1 MSNDLRILQ
10 FRIPDHIQPAVPSD
24 DTRRIGTIAKAGI
37 HEWSCQLMVLEDT
50 TTIRATLGPMSHSIS
65 TQAELDPCCSL
76 QVVSAPESGPSTAQV
91 LMNKNI
97 RGEDLFK
104 RGIEFYLDRQDI
116 WTDHHY
122 EFSIIL
128 SSLPIKLLGP
138 LDGPHWTHTLALSE
152 CDPVA
157 RNIDPLVEMMTQ
169 FEHDAPTSDVD
180 CHIATSTGQVIDH
193 LRAHQA
199 ILSIYPAF
207 SEKMTRSQ
215 RNPHQRTTSSILV
228 TTMEARAAFERMLS
242 FIYSG
247 RLPQEPFVPR
257 SDQWR
262 IVFELAK
269 EYDLDKS
276 ASSRPWINWHLTE
289 LQQVITDENVLEIY
303 FRWAYRFGRVAGI
316 CVRHVAERSQVQ
328 FQGTTFGS
336 YVMKQLQDRY
346 HGHAGCSEFQE
357 AIVMFVMKM
366 YIQQK
371 QQQRASH

>member
-1 MSNDLRILQ
+1 M
-10 FRIPDHIQPAVPSD
+10 
-24 DTRRIGTIAKAGI
+24 
-37 HEWSCQLMVLEDT
+37 
-50 TTIRATLGPMSHSIS
+50 
-65 TQAELDPCCSL
+65 
-76 QVVSAPESGPSTAQV
+76 
-91 LMNKNI
+91 
-97 RGEDLFK
+97 
-104 RGIEFYLDRQDI
+104 DRQDI
-116 WTDHHY
+116 WIDHHY

-128 SSLPIKLLGP
+128 SSLPIKLHGP
-138 LDGPHWTHTLALSE
+138 LDGPHWTHALALSE

-169 FEHDAPTSDVD
+169 FEHDAATSDVD
-180 CHIATSTGQVIDH
+180 CRIATSTGQVVDH
-193 LRAHQA
+193 LGAHQA

-207 SEKMTRSQ
+207 SEKMARSQ

-262 IVFELAK
+262 IAFELAK
-269 EYDLDKS
+269 EYGLDKN

-303 FRWAYRFGRVAGI
+303 FRWAYRFGRVSGM

-328 FQGTTFGS
+328 FQDTTFGS

-346 HGHAGCSEFQE
+346 HGHSGCSEFQE
-357 AIVMFVMKM
+357 AIVVLVMKM
-366 YIQQK
+366 YA
-371 QQQRASH
+371 QQRGQQTASH